1 MELNIVLEPGVEVWV
16 RYTNLG
22 VINIYDMKGTDTK
35 GNNDRLW
42 DTVFCRSREDKVEL
56 AKKAF

>member
-35 GNNDRLW
+35 GNNKAVSLGDMIEL
-42 DTVFCRSREDKVEL
+42 VEIPM
-56 AKKAF
+56 